1 MQVGYNHDDKVQV
14 GYKKLVPPPTF
25 AGYKNDLYGNP
36 LYDDTLA
43 VSVYIADA
51 LVSTAEVIKIPLRI
65 LENNLSVAQRD
76 GVNGHYSQWVLLHP
90 TPGTNIQ
97 QHVLIGTYYRSP
109 NNKADISDIYILR
122 QELRYISSQ
131 YYYQYIILDGDFNF
145 KHSLY
150 NGNDGTTISPCH
162 EEAYNKST
170 P

>member
-1 MQVGYNHDDKVQV
+1 MMNYKVQV
-14 GYKKLVPPPTF
+14 GYKKGVPPPTF

-76 GVNGHYSQWVLLHP
+76 GVNGHSSQWVLLHP

-97 QHVLIGTYYRSP
+97 QHEYIGWVLSMCME
-109 NNKADISDIYILR
+109 KQLM
-122 QELRYISSQ
+122 SQ
-131 YYYQYIILDGDFNF
+131 GMCWII
-145 KHSLY
+145 
-150 NGNDGTTISPCH
+150 
-162 EEAYNKST
+162 A
-170 P
+170 